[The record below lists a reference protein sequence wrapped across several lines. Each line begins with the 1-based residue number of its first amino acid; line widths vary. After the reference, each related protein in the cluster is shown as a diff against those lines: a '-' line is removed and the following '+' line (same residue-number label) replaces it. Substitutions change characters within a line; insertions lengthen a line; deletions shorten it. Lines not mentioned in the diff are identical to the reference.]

1 MNKVCILVICMVSLL
16 LLPLKGV
23 AQESQTAYNFLR
35 LPVSA
40 RAAAVGGDGI
50 ALIEDDAS
58 LMFHNPALLSSV
70 SDKQLALNFMTYM
83 AGSTT
88 ASASFNR
95 AVGERATWAVSGQ
108 FMNYGTMK
116 QTDASGQQTGDFSA
130 KDIAMAGYFSYM
142 LSDRIAGGVTAKV
155 VSSFIGDY
163 SSWGVAFDLGVNYY
177 NPESE
182 LSASI
187 VAKNL
192 GGQTKAYE
200 EDYDALPFDLQV
212 GVSKRISHTPF
223 RISLTMG
230 DLTHWNYRF
239 ADHFTVGVDATLS
252 QSMWIAAGYNL
263 RRSHEMN
270 INDAEGGSSHMAGL
284 SLGAG
289 VSLNRLKLSLAYGK
303 YHVSSSSIMG
313 NVAFSL

>member
-58 LMFHNPALLSSV
+58 LIFHNPALLSSV

-163 SSWGVAFDLGVNYY
+163 SSWGVAFDLGLNYY

-182 LSASI
+182 FSASI
-187 VAKNL
+187 VPRTSADRPRRMRKTMTRCL
-192 GGQTKAYE
+192 STFRWACRRKSAIRRSAYPSQWATSHTGTI
-200 EDYDALPFDLQV
+200 ALPTT
-212 GVSKRISHTPF
+212 SRWAWTP
-223 RISLTMG
+223 RCHSRCG
-230 DLTHWNYRF
+230 
-239 ADHFTVGVDATLS
+239 
-252 QSMWIAAGYNL
+252 
-263 RRSHEMN
+263 
-270 INDAEGGSSHMAGL
+270 
-284 SLGAG
+284 
-289 VSLNRLKLSLAYGK
+289 
-303 YHVSSSSIMG
+303 
-313 NVAFSL
+313 

>member
-58 LMFHNPALLSSV
+58 LIFHNPALLSSV

-108 FMNYGTMK
+108 FMNYGTM
-116 QTDASGQQTGDFSA
+116 
-130 KDIAMAGYFSYM
+130 
-142 LSDRIAGGVTAKV
+142 
-155 VSSFIGDY
+155 
-163 SSWGVAFDLGVNYY
+163 
-177 NPESE
+177 
-182 LSASI
+182 
-187 VAKNL
+187 
-192 GGQTKAYE
+192 
-200 EDYDALPFDLQV
+200 
-212 GVSKRISHTPF
+212 
-223 RISLTMG
+223 
-230 DLTHWNYRF
+230 
-239 ADHFTVGVDATLS
+239 
-252 QSMWIAAGYNL
+252 
-263 RRSHEMN
+263 
-270 INDAEGGSSHMAGL
+270 
-284 SLGAG
+284 
-289 VSLNRLKLSLAYGK
+289 
-303 YHVSSSSIMG
+303 
-313 NVAFSL
+313 